1 MPEVLRAMPEFTDEV
16 DAATRHI
23 YPKIQHLV
31 TPAEWQLDAPYIH
44 AINRLKRERDAVIL
58 AHNYQMAQIYHGIAD
73 FTGDSLELARKAA
86 DTDASV
92 IVFCGVHFMAETAKL
107 LSPEKTVLLP
117 DMDAG
122 CSLAESITPEDVRAL
137 REQYPGVPVV
147 TYINTSAAIKAEVDI
162 CCTSSNAVK
171 IVESLGSDR
180 VIFLPDGHLARY
192 VAAQTGVEIIN
203 WEGRCIVHDEFDVDD
218 LEALRKQHPE
228 IRVIVHPECNEDVQ
242 KAADMVGSTAQLH
255 GYVDRERPEK
265 VAMITECTMADN
277 VSVDFPDTQ
286 FIQPCSLCPYMRKI
300 TLKKVL
306 ATLEYGQHEIVVPP
320 RVAERARLSVQ
331 RMMGMRPAAAG

>member
-1 MPEVLRAMPEFTDEV
+1 MRD
-16 DAATRHI
+16 
-23 YPKIQHLV
+23 QH
-31 TPAEWQLDAPYIH
+31 
-44 AINRLKRERDAVIL
+44 
-58 AHNYQMAQIYHGIAD
+58 
-73 FTGDSLELARKAA
+73 
-86 DTDASV
+86 
-92 IVFCGVHFMAETAKL
+92 
-107 LSPEKTVLLP
+107 
-117 DMDAG
+117 
-122 CSLAESITPEDVRAL
+122 
-137 REQYPGVPVV
+137 PGLPVV

-171 IVESLGSDR
+171 IVESLGSDK

-203 WEGRCIVHDEFDVDD
+203 WEGRCIVHDEFSVDD

-255 GYVDRERPEK
+255 GFVARERPEK

-286 FIQPCSLCPYMRKI
+286 FIQPCSLCPYMRKV
-300 TLKKVL
+300 TVKKVL
-306 ATLEYGQHEIVVPP
+306 DTLEHMQHEIVVPED
-320 RVAERARLSVQ
+320 VADRARRSVA
-331 RMMGMRPAAAG
+331 RMMAA